1 MLRNGHNILVLH
13 KGRHWDQVSGKGRVT
28 GTAEDETC

>member
-1 MLRNGHNILVLH
+1 VLH